1 MTELGGAA
9 PMTAPPALASF
20 LATRRGRLTL
30 VFLCAVAFLDFV
42 DTSIVNVALPSIRQD
57 LHFSIQNLQ
66 WVLSG
71 YVLTY
76 GGFLLLGG
84 RAADLLGRRRIL
96 VGGTALF
103 ALSSVACGVAQSS
116 GMLVGARLAQ
126 GLGAAMM
133 TPAALS
139 ILTTSFNRGTDRLKA
154 LGAWGAMVG
163 VASAVGV
170 FLGGLLSGGPG
181 WQWVFFVNPPI
192 CVLVVL
198 AAFRL
203 VDNDTKRSR
212 LAHFDTGGAILAT
225 GAISLT
231 IYALVRAPVV
241 GWNTTRTIAELAGA
255 AALLVVFLV
264 NERRHPNPLVPL
276 SIFRIKGLAA
286 ADGTQII
293 AIAGFFS
300 MFFFI
305 TLYMQNVLLFSATKA
320 GAAYI
325 PVALGVAISAGIC
338 SRLFVRT
345 GTRPI
350 MVAGALLA
358 AGGVYWLSRIPVHG
372 SYASDLLPGLLIMS
386 VGLGAVFVAVQTAA
400 NAGVPP
406 DKAGLAASLIN
417 ASFQLG
423 AALGL
428 AIFSAIATS
437 RTNDLVARHVAL
449 PDALTS
455 GFHRALLASSIFL
468 VAAAAIALRATNTK
482 GEPMPAPET
491 RHIVTATGG
500 ALDAAGH
507 GEFES

>member
-1 MTELGGAA
+1 
-9 PMTAPPALASF
+9 MTAPPPPASF
-20 LATRRGRLTL
+20 PAPRRGRLTL
-30 VFLCAVAFLDFV
+30 VLLCAVAFFDFV
-42 DTSIVNVALPSIRQD
+42 DVSIVNVALPSIRHD

-96 VGGTALF
+96 VGGTTLF

-116 GMLVGARLAQ
+116 GTLVAARLVQ

-133 TPAALS
+133 SPAALS
-139 ILTTSFNRGTDRLKA
+139 ILTTSFNQGTDRLKA

-163 VASAVGV
+163 AAPVVGV
-170 FLGGLLSGGPG
+170 LAGGLLSGGPG
-181 WQWVFFVNPPI
+181 WRWVFFVNPPI
-192 CVLVVL
+192 CVLVLL
-198 AAFRL
+198 AAYRL
-203 VDNDTKRSR
+203 VDNDKKRSR
-212 LAHFDTGGAILAT
+212 LAHFDARGAVLA
-225 GAISLT
+225 AAAMLLT
-231 IYALVRAPVV
+231 IYALIRAPEV

-255 AALLVVFLV
+255 GALLVVFLI
-264 NERRHPNPLVPL
+264 NERFQTNPLVPL
-276 SIFRIKGLAA
+276 SIFRINGLAV

-293 AIAGFFS
+293 ATAGFFS

-305 TLYMQNVLLFSATKA
+305 TVYMQNVLRYSPTKA
-320 GAAYI
+320 GTAYV

-338 SRLFVRT
+338 SRLSVRT

-400 NAGVPP
+400 NPAVPS
-406 DKAGLAASLIN
+406 DKAGLAAALIN

-428 AIFSAIATS
+428 AIFSAIAAS
-437 RTNDLVARHVAL
+437 LNNQLLARHVH
-449 PDALTS
+449 PPTPP
-455 GFHRALLASSIFL
+455 
-468 VAAAAIALRATNTK
+468 T
-482 GEPMPAPET
+482 T
-491 RHIVTATGG
+491 R
-500 ALDAAGH
+500 
-507 GEFES
+507 SP